1 MENLNKKN
9 IFIKKCINKYGNS
22 YDYSVIEYISST
34 KKVKIKCNKHDVIFS
49 QTPAE
54 HLRGKKSCE
63 LCNGKNKIKEI
74 KEKKQKNKNKILTLN
89 EFKNR
94 AIKKHGD
101 KYDYSL
107 VDYQKSN
114 IKIKIICPEHGIFEQ
129 YPYSH
134 IRGKGCSKCS
144 HKKTANILTC
154 SLDEFILKS
163 KKKHG
168 DKYDYSLVD
177 YVNSHTKVKIICKEH
192 GEFKQLPYDH
202 ISNHGCEKCSSSIS
216 SYEYEINNFLISNNI
231 KTLTSSRSIIQPS
244 QLDIY
249 IPSHNLAIEFN
260 GLYWHSEEYLHKNY
274 HLNKTNECNNKG
286 IKLIHIFEDEWL
298 YKKNIVKSRLLNILG
313 LTSKKIYAR
322 NTEIK
327 EVSNSDSKNF
337 INDNHLQGFSNSSIK
352 IGLYYNN
359 ELVSLMM
366 FNKPRLG
373 IGKSYD
379 GYELTRFCNKLNI
392 NVVGGASKILKY
404 FIKLYNPKE
413 IISYADMRW
422 SQGNLYEKLGFTQTH
437 INKPNYW
444 YIVGK
449 KRKHRLGFRKDKLK
463 NEGFEIIN
471 KTEFEIMRDLGYD
484 RIWDCGTLKFELCVY

>member
-1 MENLNKKN
+1 M
-9 IFIKKCINKYGNS
+9 
-22 YDYSVIEYISST
+22 
-34 KKVKIKCNKHDVIFS
+34 
-49 QTPAE
+49 
-54 HLRGKKSCE
+54 
-63 LCNGKNKIKEI
+63 
-74 KEKKQKNKNKILTLN
+74 
-89 EFKNR
+89 
-94 AIKKHGD
+94 
-101 KYDYSL
+101 
-107 VDYQKSN
+107 
-114 IKIKIICPEHGIFEQ
+114 
-129 YPYSH
+129 
-134 IRGKGCSKCS
+134 
-144 HKKTANILTC
+144 
-154 SLDEFILKS
+154 DEFILKS

-471 KTEFEIMRDLGYD
+471 KTEHEIMLERGIY
-484 RIWDCGTLKFELCVY
+484 RIYDCGTITYKLCVY